1 LIAKASDL
9 SFFWLSYRSQHPKAA
24 AGMAIALPRAVP
36 ERRPAR
42 RLSCRADFAQSAAPF
57 EFLASENR
65 PRQSITEGFRNFF
78 KLSIE
83 VFRSRTLT
91 AAKKRKN
98 SKREPFW

>member
-1 LIAKASDL
+1 
-9 SFFWLSYRSQHPKAA
+9 
-24 AGMAIALPRAVP
+24 MAIALPRAVP

-91 AAKKRKN
+91 ATKMRKN